1 MLVFLKVTLPYFVRS
16 RGRAEAPSVNGLCG
30 CVGHDVTAAAPLTAD
45 GFLPGRLPLNPVQ
58 KQNLLCLVEALRL

>member
-1 MLVFLKVTLPYFVRS
+1 MDKSHSHDRTVFQACLFFLKVTLPYFVRS

-45 GFLPGRLPLNPVQ
+45 GFLPG
-58 KQNLLCLVEALRL
+58 